1 MNKIGYFLFAILF
14 TINLAYGSDKCS
26 QEPAKNID
34 WADCDKSSSN
44 LFSIDLSNSKLKN
57 INFNLFI
64 SGATQSRG
72 KRNADGRGKLQEAAF
87 LGKNLLKMLKNNNL
101 NR

>member
-57 INFNLFI
+57 INFNNATI
-64 SGATQSRG
+64 SSSQRYEQACHQQKS
-72 KRNADGRGKLQEAAF
+72 
-87 LGKNLLKMLKNNNL
+87 
-101 NR
+101 

>member
-34 WADCDKSSSN
+34 WADCDKSS
-44 LFSIDLSNSKLKN
+44 
-57 INFNLFI
+57 
-64 SGATQSRG
+64 
-72 KRNADGRGKLQEAAF
+72 
-87 LGKNLLKMLKNNNL
+87 
-101 NR
+101 